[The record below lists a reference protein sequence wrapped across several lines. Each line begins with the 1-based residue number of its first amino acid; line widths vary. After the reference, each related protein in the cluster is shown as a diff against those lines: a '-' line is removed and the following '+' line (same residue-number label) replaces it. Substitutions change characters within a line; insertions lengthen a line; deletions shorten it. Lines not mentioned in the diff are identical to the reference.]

1 MDNRQ
6 SKTLAGLDTVARRAG
21 WWRWVLPLA
30 RGLACAVIGLA
41 HASVAPPAVE
51 SAAVDAPTTA
61 VKPQATVESPARHA
75 RATRPHPA
83 GNPLEQRIALLAKEL
98 DLDAAQ
104 QAKVKFLLE
113 SQRDQVSKIW
123 GDAAVPAGFR
133 VVATQAISDKTAGQI
148 RALLNDAQRKKYLAE
163 KPPRV
168 EMDNASKPGVEAWM
182 YPGSTK

>member
-1 MDNRQ
+1 MLKENIQTIRKPLHPTAITP
-6 SKTLAGLDTVARRAG
+6 SRRFRIMPMLGSAGL
-21 WWRWVLPLA
+21 VLGIA
-30 RGLACAVIGLA
+30 QATAD
-41 HASVAPPAVE
+41 PPAIA
-51 SAAVDAPTTA
+51 SAAVNAPTEA

-75 RATRPHPA
+75 RAARAHPA

-98 DLDAAQ
+98 DLDATQ
-104 QAKVKFLLE
+104 QAKVKALLE

-123 GDAAVPAGFR
+123 GDTAVPAGYR
-133 VVATQAISDKTAGQI
+133 VIATQAISDKTAGQI